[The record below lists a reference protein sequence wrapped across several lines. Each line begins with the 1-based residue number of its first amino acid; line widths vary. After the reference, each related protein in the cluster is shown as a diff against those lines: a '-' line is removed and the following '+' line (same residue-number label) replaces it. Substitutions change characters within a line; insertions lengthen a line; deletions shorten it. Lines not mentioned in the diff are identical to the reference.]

1 MSMVTGFWALRC
13 LNSTKHRIANCIQYK
28 DAKWMWDLGG
38 RFLNNALTMRI
49 CYAQHQKS
57 RSCVSKSADPK
68 GTADPFHIIPHHSIK
83 MSHGFNVPWLGDVEH
98 HQVGDYN
105 YITIYPQ
112 YLGDVT
118 HQDIYQPHPA
128 KLSAQET
135 LFGSVKIGT
144 SVTCTLR
151 HPASRCRFDDPQGF
165 SWGNRFGVSWGF
177 LLWQTTLYIPS
188 VFF

>member
-1 MSMVTGFWALRC
+1 
-13 LNSTKHRIANCIQYK
+13 
-28 DAKWMWDLGG
+28 
-38 RFLNNALTMRI
+38 MRI
-49 CYAQHQKS
+49 CDAQHQKS

-68 GTADPFHIIPHHSIK
+68 GTADPFHIIPQIPSRYQALV
-83 MSHGFNVPWLGDVEH
+83 NVPWFGDFEH
-98 HQVGDYN
+98 HQNSRICWRLYP
-105 YITIYPQ
+105 YIYPQ
-112 YLGDVT
+112 YLGDVK

-151 HPASRCRFDDPQGF
+151 HPASRCGVDDPQGF

-177 LLWQTTLYIPS
+177 LLWQTTLYTLW
-188 VFF
+188 FFNSLPWKMTHRNRWFTYYKWWFSMANC